1 MANIKKTYT
10 ASSLPVAF
18 SRGDSIPIDS
28 SLVWYSLEE
37 LENYAATSAVAYVG
51 QIVALVD
58 EEGGAATAYIIADE
72 NGTLKEVGS
81 ATVGDNKT
89 IVLNN
94 NALALKNWGVQYY
107 KWVEGEEGQP
117 GTHVLQVVDS
127 THPWIAGLE
136 PKVATGAD
144 GVLVLEWYQ
153 PSTTTI
159 EGVSSIVSTL
169 QTSVESL
176 TNAVGDAEDTS
187 ADSTV
192 YGAIAKVK
200 EDYLPLAG
208 GTLTGVLTLSDGGE
222 AASKTHVANAIA
234 SAGHLKR
241 LVVTILPAVGE
252 ADANTIYMVKDSSIL
267 SGDSY
272 KEYMLIDGAFA
283 QIGDTSVNL
292 EPYATKE
299 YADEKVKD
307 VADGLAEHEADA
319 VKHITAAERTD
330 WNAAKDKVDGLANI
344 KTIGANLTLSE
355 AGVLSAS
362 DSYQLPVATDT
373 ILGGVKVGGG
383 LAVTEDG
390 VASVKVKAEN
400 GLSLGDN
407 GIVLAPASASS
418 AGALTSELYTK
429 LTNLPAGAQV
439 NTIEGIAL
447 GDADSTLTPDDNKVV
462 TVPVAAASLGLVKSS
477 EDADKIKVGTDGTME
492 LNTVSATKLY
502 VPEEDTLI
510 LYGGHA

>member
-1 MANIKKTYT
+1 MATVKKSYV

-18 SRGDSIPIDS
+18 SRGEPIPVDS

-37 LENYAATSAVAYVG
+37 LKAYAENGVTAYVG

-72 NGTLKEVGS
+72 AGTLKEVGS

-107 KWVEGEEGQP
+107 KWVEGEGEQP
-117 GTHVLQVVDS
+117 GSHVLQVVDDD
-127 THPWIAGLE
+127 HPWIAGLE

-159 EGVSSIVSTL
+159 EGVSSIVGTL
-169 QTSVESL
+169 QTSVENL
-176 TNAVGDAEDTS
+176 TTAIGDAEDTS
-187 ADSTV
+187 ADATV

-200 EDYLPLAG
+200 EEYLPLAG
-208 GTLTGVLTLSDGGE
+208 GALTGALTLSDGGE

-241 LVVTILPAVGE
+241 QIVTELPAVGE
-252 ADANTIYMVKDSSIL
+252 ADENTIYMVKEGGIL

-299 YADEKVKD
+299 YVEGKAND
-307 VADGLAEHEADA
+307 VAANLTAHEEDV
-319 VKHITAAERTD
+319 VKHITADERAGWD
-330 WNAAKDKVDGLANI
+330 AAKDKVDGLANI
-344 KTIGANLTLSE
+344 KTIGANLVLSE
-355 AGVLSAS
+355 AGELSAS
-362 DSYQLPVATDT
+362 DSYELPAATADT
-373 ILGGVKVGGG
+373 LGGVKVGGG
-383 LAVTEDG
+383 LTVVEDG
-390 VASVKVKAEN
+390 TVSVKVKAEN

-407 GIVLAPASASS
+407 GIALAPASATS

-429 LTNLPAGAQV
+429 LTNLPTGAQV
-439 NTIEGIAL
+439 NTIEGVAL
-447 GDADSTLTPDDNKVV
+447 GDADNTIAPDDNKVV
-462 TVPVAAASLGLVKSS
+462 VVPVAAETLGLVKSS
-477 EDADKIKVGTDGTME
+477 EDMDKIKVAADGTME
-492 LNTVSATKLY
+492 LNNVSTNKIY
-502 VPEEDTLI
+502 IPEGDTLI
-510 LYGGHA
+510 LCGGHA